1 MVLRFLICCCIV
13 FPCALAAQSPSPLL
27 FKWWIEL
34 TDKNNTPY
42 SIDRPW
48 EFLSARSIE
57 RRAKNGCPTKLE
69 DLPVDPA
76 YIATLRA
83 EGFVL
88 HGVSRWMN
96 AVAIIADSA
105 KALTAQKLPFVRN
118 ITCVGRDIKIKN
130 PPNRPQ
136 KQRKPYQVKQ
146 SVAEKFGP
154 LGYGA
159 INLEPLATPFL
170 HQLGVRGDGI
180 WIGVMDGGFVNVD
193 TMPFFDSLAL
203 NGRLWPGPDFVERDQ
218 AVYESAQHGTS
229 VLSVMAANLP
239 GYFVGAAPQATYF
252 LLKTEDTG
260 GEFPIEE
267 VNWIL
272 GAEWADSIG
281 IDLINASLGYTTFSN
296 PVYNRPYSALD
307 GRSTIGA
314 KGATI
319 AAQKG
324 MIICNSAGNSGDEPW
339 HFIGVPADAPG
350 IIAVGAFDTQTNDHA
365 SFSSFGPTADG
376 RIKPDLS
383 APGLNVVTA
392 GNVGE
397 ELTMSAGTSIAAP
410 ILTGSIAA
418 LWSAFP
424 NGTAQQIR
432 DAVFTSAHQL
442 EQPDNKLGYGI
453 PDFSLAWVTM
463 QGLTVYGSRQYLAG
477 YDTDRGNMKFLF
489 FRETVQENQVFSVED
504 IFGVQQIKG
513 RLKVQGKNPQF
524 VTVQGLEQLPAGVYF
539 LQTNGTR
546 HRFCKVR

>member
-1 MVLRFLICCCIV
+1 MILRFLIFCCIV
-13 FPCALAAQSPSPLL
+13 FPCVLAAQSSTPLL

-34 TDKNNTPY
+34 TDKKNTPY

-154 LGYGA
+154 LGYGV

-170 HQLGVRGDGI
+170 HQLGARGEGI
-180 WIGVMDGGFVNVD
+180 WIAVMDGGFVNVD

-203 NGRLWPGPDFVERDQ
+203 NSRLWPGPDFVEHDQ
-218 AVYESAQHGTS
+218 AIYESAQHGTS
-229 VLSVMAANLP
+229 VLSVMGANLP

-296 PVYNRPYSALD
+296 PVYNRPYAALD

-324 MIICNSAGNSGDEPW
+324 MIICNSAGNSGDESW

-365 SFSSFGPTADG
+365 SFSSFGPTSDG

-424 NGTAQQIR
+424 NSTAQQIK

-442 EQPDNKLGYGI
+442 EHPDNKLGYGI

-463 QGLTVYGSRQYLAG
+463 QGLKVYGGQYLAG
-477 YDTDRGNMKFLF
+477 YEADSGSMKFLF
-489 FRETVQENQVFSVED
+489 FQETVQDNQVFSVED
-504 IFGVQQIKG
+504 IFGVQQTEG
-513 RLKVQGKNPQF
+513 RLKAQGKNPQF

-539 LQTNGTR
+539 LQANGTR
-546 HRFCKVR
+546 HRFCKVK

>member
-1 MVLRFLICCCIV
+1 MF
-13 FPCALAAQSPSPLL
+13 FPCALLAQSTAPLL
-27 FKWWIEL
+27 FKWWVEL

-57 RRAKNGCPTKLE
+57 RRAKNGCPTKTE
-69 DLPVDPA
+69 DLPLDPA
-76 YIATLRA
+76 YLAALRA

-96 AVAIIADSA
+96 AVAIIADST
-105 KALTAQKLPFVRN
+105 KALSVQKQPFVRT

-136 KQRKPYQVKQ
+136 KQRKPYIVKQ
-146 SVAEKFGP
+146 SAAEKFGP
-154 LGYGA
+154 LGYSS

-170 HQLGVRGDGI
+170 HQLGARGSGI
-180 WIGVMDGGFVNVD
+180 WIAVMDGGFINVD

-203 NGRLWPGPDFVERDQ
+203 DGRLWPGPDFVERDQ
-218 AVYESAQHGTS
+218 SVYESAQHGTS

-267 VNWIL
+267 VNWLL
-272 GAEWADSIG
+272 GAEWADSMG
-281 IDLINASLGYTTFSN
+281 IDMINASLGYTTFSN
-296 PVYNRPYSALD
+296 PVYNRSYAALD

-314 KGATI
+314 KGATT

-365 SFSSFGPTADG
+365 AFSSFGPTADG

-397 ELTMSAGTSIAAP
+397 ELTISAGTSIAAP

-424 NGTAQQIR
+424 NSTAQQIQ
-432 DAVFTSAHQL
+432 DAVYGSAHQL
-442 EQPDNKLGYGI
+442 ENPDNKLGYGI
-453 PDFSLAWVTM
+453 PDFSLAWVVM
-463 QGLTVYGSRQYLAG
+463 QGLTVYSSRYLTG
-477 YDTDRGNMKFLF
+477 YDADRDILKFLF
-489 FRETVQENQVFSVED
+489 FQETIKDHRMFTVED
-504 IFGVQQIKG
+504 IFGRQQIEG
-513 RLKVQGKNPQF
+513 LLEVQGKNPQF
-524 VTVQGLEQLPAGVYF
+524 VTVQGLDALPAGVYF
-539 LQTNGTR
+539 LRTKGVR
-546 HRFCKVR
+546 HRFCKIK